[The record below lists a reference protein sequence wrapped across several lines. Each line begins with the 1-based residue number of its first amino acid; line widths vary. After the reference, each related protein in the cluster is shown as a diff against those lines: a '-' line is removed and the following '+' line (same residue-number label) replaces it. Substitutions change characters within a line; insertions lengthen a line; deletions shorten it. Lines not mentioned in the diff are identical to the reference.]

1 MAGSQRMK
9 RSRGYILLR
18 GTFLR
23 SYKRSQLEYIY
34 DSLLK
39 STRSFFLV
47 KEIGGITEVGSIDQY
62 EEFFTGV
69 APENVI
75 CASRLMSQP

>member
-1 MAGSQRMK
+1 MK
-9 RSRGYILLR
+9 RSKGYILLQ
-18 GTFLR
+18 GSFPL
-23 SYKRSQLEYIY
+23 SYKHSQLEYIY

-47 KEIGGITEVGSIDQY
+47 KEIGGITEVGSIEQY
-62 EEFFTGV
+62 EEFFAGV

-75 CASRLMSQP
+75 RASCLMGQP

>member
-18 GTFLR
+18 GLFSL
-23 SYKRSQLEYIY
+23 SYKHSQLEYIY

-39 STRSFFLV
+39 STRPFFLV
-47 KEIGGITEVGSIDQY
+47 KEIGGITEVGSIEQY
-62 EEFFTGV
+62 EEFFAGV

-75 CASRLMSQP
+75 RASCLMSQS